1 MAISRKIKEYV
12 TLWNMGVSF
21 IYFAYGSLTLI
32 SIITLLQLQAEF
44 RRAAG
49 SSYVDRSS
57 GMSPET
63 LFTIF
68 LIIDIIVAGITNFF
82 YTRKYIRNDDPKS
95 VLGFV
100 ATISLII
107 ANGYMLVS
115 FISTLISMSSTTSS
129 SYSSAATTGTLNLLF
144 FGSSLS
150 WLMWVLTIVIIFN
163 AVAAVAALIF
173 MLRSDRDDVDIIDD
187 GSTGGH
193 SVGLY
198 ADVPTHATG
207 MSMPMSTA
215 TEKSEAPKFAPM
227 SSETAAKVDAETAKE
242 PMLDLHGNPIEPEP
256 KTAAEAEKPAAEPTP
271 EPSESVAPVT
281 PAVDTP
287 EPAAAEPATTPAA
300 PAEPATPE
308 PVAEQ
313 AAPATPSTTAAP
325 AESSLPT
332 GFDDE
337 LTV

>member
-32 SIITLLQLQAEF
+32 SIISLLQLQAEF

-63 LFTIF
+63 LFSIF

-82 YTRKYIRNDDPKS
+82 YTRKYIRNDNPKS
-95 VLGFV
+95 TLGFV

-107 ANGYMLVS
+107 ANGYMLIS
-115 FISTLISMSSTTSS
+115 FISMLISASSRTSS

-150 WLMWVLTIVIIFN
+150 WLMWVLTIVIVFN
-163 AVAAVAALIF
+163 AVTAVAALIF

-207 MSMPMSTA
+207 MSMPSSTS

-227 SSETAAKVDAETAKE
+227 SSETAAKVEAETAKE
-242 PMLDLHGNPIEPEP
+242 PVLDLHGNPIEPEP
-256 KTAAEAEKPAAEPTP
+256 KAAAETEKPATEPAAEPVA
-271 EPSESVAPVT
+271 EPTS
-281 PAVDTP
+281 AVDTP
-287 EPAAAEPATTPAA
+287 EPAPAE

-308 PVAEQ
+308 PVAEPS
-313 AAPATPSTTAAP
+313 APAAPSTTAAP